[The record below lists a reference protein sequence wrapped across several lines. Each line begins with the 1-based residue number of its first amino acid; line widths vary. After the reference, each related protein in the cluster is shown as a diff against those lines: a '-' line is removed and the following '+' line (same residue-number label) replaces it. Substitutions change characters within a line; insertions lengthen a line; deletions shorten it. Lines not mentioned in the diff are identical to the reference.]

1 MSAVSLLA
9 SAPPEQVEAVWD
21 DARGRLR
28 QTLNDVT
35 YRMVFE
41 RARAVRLT
49 GDRITLKVD
58 TEFCRSWIVQRHMSL
73 LKDALFEVLGVQFI
87 SLGLLGEVLTRIYFE
102 SQGKSA
108 YTVRSTLNLDG
119 PPTRRKAG

>member
-1 MSAVSLLA
+1 MSSVSLIA
-9 SAPPEQVEAVWD
+9 SAPPEQLEAVWN

-41 RARAVRLT
+41 RTRAVRLT

-73 LKDALFEVLGVQFI
+73 LKDALFEVLGVDVAVDLEIADQ
-87 SLGLLGEVLTRIYFE
+87 EP
-102 SQGKSA
+102 A
-108 YTVRSTLNLDG
+108 A
-119 PPTRRKAG
+119 AGAEDA